1 MNKQFTLISAEK
13 LCKLIL
19 GILGVN
25 EAEFDGIINDSNLK
39 RLCYIIKNRIL
50 ENMIMQ
56 ISEHFS
62 MEEMLHSET
71 AQKYGIKN
79 EPKTPEEAEEVK
91 KNLVAICTKI
101 LEPLREYMQQPI
113 YINSAYRCKEL
124 NNILHSSS
132 PTSKHLTGSAID
144 IRLSSVEEM
153 NKMIDFIKTLEF
165 DQLIIERNKHG
176 GRWLHVS
183 YNRHAKNRK
192 QILRINVK

>member
-1 MNKQFTLISAEK
+1 MNLLEYNMK
-13 LCKLIL
+13 LT
-19 GILGVN
+19 
-25 EAEFDGIINDSNLK
+25 
-39 RLCYIIKNRIL
+39 
-50 ENMIMQ
+50 
-56 ISEHFS
+56 EHFS
-62 MEEMLHSET
+62 LREMLRSDL
-71 AQKYGIKN
+71 AIKYGIKN
-79 EPKTPEEAEEVK
+79 EPETPEEAEEVK